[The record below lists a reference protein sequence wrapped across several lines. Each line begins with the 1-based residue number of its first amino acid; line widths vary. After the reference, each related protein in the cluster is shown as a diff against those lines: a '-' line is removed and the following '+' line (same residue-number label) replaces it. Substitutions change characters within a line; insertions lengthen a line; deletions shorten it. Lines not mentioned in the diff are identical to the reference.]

1 MWNMSRTAVTCRPWE
16 HAGVATEE
24 DVRRI
29 ALSLPETSERP
40 SYEGTP
46 SFRTKRKAFAR
57 IRGDGDSVVVFVA
70 SVEEKEGLLASDER
84 KFFTTPHYDGYP
96 AVLVR
101 FAETDVEELRE
112 LLTDSWR
119 LAAPKRVLAAF
130 EAAEAGGLDH

>member
-1 MWNMSRTAVTCRPWE
+1 M
-16 HAGVATEE
+16 ATEE

-29 ALSLPETSERP
+29 ALSLPETSERA

-46 SFRTKRKAFAR
+46 SFRTKRKAFTR
-57 IRGDGDSVVVFVA
+57 IRGDGESIVVFVA
-70 SVEEKEGLLASDER
+70 SVEEKEALLASDAR
-84 KFFTTPHYDGYP
+84 KFFTTPHYDEYP

-101 FAETDVEELRE
+101 FAETDVDELRE

-130 EAAEAGGLDH
+130 EADEERRRSAGDRDRLST

>member
-1 MWNMSRTAVTCRPWE
+1 M
-16 HAGVATEE
+16 ATEE

-29 ALSLPETSERP
+29 ALSLPQTSKRP

-46 SFRTKRKAFAR
+46 SFRTKRKSFAR
-57 IRGDGDSVVVFVA
+57 IRGDGESIVVFVA
-70 SVEEKEGLLASDER
+70 GVEEKEALLASDSR

-101 FAETDVEELRE
+101 FAETDVDELAE

-119 LAAPKRVLAAF
+119 LAVPKRVLAAF
-130 EAAEAGGLDH
+130 EAAENRRRNEQI

>member
-1 MWNMSRTAVTCRPWE
+1 M
-16 HAGVATEE
+16 ATEE
-24 DVRRI
+24 DVRQI

-46 SFRTKRKAFAR
+46 SFRTKRKSFTR
-57 IRGDGDSVVVFVA
+57 IRGDGESIVVFVA
-70 SVEEKEGLLASDER
+70 SVEDKEELLASDAT

-119 LAAPKRVLAAF
+119 LVAPKRVLAAF
-130 EAAEAGGLDH
+130 EADEQRRSGAGG

>member
-1 MWNMSRTAVTCRPWE
+1 M
-16 HAGVATEE
+16 ATED

-46 SFRTKRKAFAR
+46 SFRTKRKCFAR
-57 IRGDGDSVVVFVA
+57 IRGDGESIVVFTA
-70 SVEEKEGLLASDER
+70 SVEEKEALLASDSR
-84 KFFTTPHYDGYP
+84 KFFTTAHYDGYP

-101 FAETDVEELRE
+101 FAETDVHELRE

-130 EAAEAGGLDH
+130 EAAEAAETNEPG

>member
-1 MWNMSRTAVTCRPWE
+1 M
-16 HAGVATEE
+16 ATED

-29 ALSLPETSERP
+29 ALSLPETSERS

-46 SFRTKRKAFAR
+46 SFRTKRKSFTR
-57 IRGDGDSVVVFVA
+57 IRADGESLVIFVA
-70 SVEEKEGLLASDER
+70 SLEEKEALLASDSE

-101 FAETDVEELRE
+101 FPATDVEELRE

-130 EAAEAGGLDH
+130 DARPAADQM

>member
-1 MWNMSRTAVTCRPWE
+1 MRS
-16 HAGVATEE
+16 
-24 DVRRI
+24 I
-29 ALSLPETSERP
+29 ALSLPETTERP

-46 SFRTKRKAFAR
+46 SFRTKRKAFTR
-57 IRGDGDSVVVFVA
+57 IRGDGESIVVFVD
-70 SVEEKEGLLASDER
+70 SLDEKEELLASDSK

-101 FAETDVEELRE
+101 FAEVDVDELGE

-130 EAAEAGGLDH
+130 EAGEKG

>member
-1 MWNMSRTAVTCRPWE
+1 M
-16 HAGVATEE
+16 ATEE

-29 ALSLPETSERP
+29 ALALPETSERP

-46 SFRTKRKAFAR
+46 SFRTKRKAFTR
-57 IRGDGDSVVVFVA
+57 IRADAESIVVFVA
-70 SVEEKEGLLASDER
+70 SLEEKEALLASDSR
-84 KFFTTPHYDGYP
+84 RFFTTPHYDGYP

-101 FAETDVEELRE
+101 FGETDVEELRE

-130 EAAEAGGLDH
+130 EAAEARVSEGRSVQPGGQDL

>member
-1 MWNMSRTAVTCRPWE
+1 M
-16 HAGVATEE
+16 ATED

-29 ALSLPETSERP
+29 CLSLPETSERA

-46 SFRTKRKAFAR
+46 SFRTKRKAFTR
-57 IRGDGDSVVVFVA
+57 IRKDGESIVVFVESLDDKDA
-70 SVEEKEGLLASDER
+70 LLASDPHR
-84 KFFTTPHYDGYP
+84 FFTTPHYDGYP

-101 FAETDVEELRE
+101 FAEVDVDELRE

-130 EAAEAGGLDH
+130 EASEGGNA

>member
-1 MWNMSRTAVTCRPWE
+1 M
-16 HAGVATEE
+16 ATQE

-29 ALSLPETSERP
+29 ALSLPGTTERP

-46 SFRTKRKAFAR
+46 SFRTKRKAFTR
-57 IRGDGDSVVVFVA
+57 IRGDGESIVVFVE
-70 SVEEKEGLLASDER
+70 SVEEKEELLASDSR

-130 EAAEAGGLDH
+130 EAAGEPKGKEQT